1 MQIRLPILE
10 LRLCK
15 FARSKR
21 KQIDQ
26 LKIKLIQIILIKFR
40 YNFIQK

>member
-15 FARSKR
+15 FARSKIKR
-21 KQIDQ
+21 IDL
-26 LKIKLIQIILIKFR
+26 LKIKLIQIILLKFR
-40 YNFIQK
+40 YYFIPK

>member
-15 FARSKR
+15 FARSKIM
-21 KQIDQ
+21 QIDQ
-26 LKIKLIQIILIKFR
+26 LKFKLIQIILTTFR

>member
-10 LRLCK
+10 LRLFK
-15 FARSKR
+15 FARSKI

-26 LKIKLIQIILIKFR
+26 LKNKLIQIMLIKFR
-40 YNFIQK
+40 FNFIQK